1 MINFPDSVTECTL
14 PKKFNFKFVFI
25 AALPQQLYQL
35 VKTKLKVK
43 TAKIIKWLHDACDS
57 IWKQNIKLEY
67 WWDQAEFI
75 ALACNVFYYS
85 SSSPMFVWSVYKCA
99 SRMQTVSEMALIV

>member
-43 TAKIIKWLHDACDS
+43 TAKIINLKTKYKIRILMRL
-57 IWKQNIKLEY
+57 I
-67 WWDQAEFI
+67 
-75 ALACNVFYYS
+75 YYS
-85 SSSPMFVWSVYKCA
+85 SSSPMFVRSVYMCA